1 MILSY
6 GILTYMFN
14 SIHEIA
20 ARLIWSGTNKT
31 RPAYIRYGIPLI
43 LILLATLVKMQFNAS
58 LGGRNPYILYFGI
71 VSLTAVVCGLG
82 PAVFSTI
89 ITALVANYYF
99 IYPYHIIELG
109 HNDIISSVIYLF
121 ECFWLIILSSIVRM
135 AYQRVRQTQLQFQA
149 MIEKSSEVILL
160 TDREYNRLYCSPAI
174 EKMTG
179 YSADEFVKM
188 KSMGLAHPEEAPIL
202 RERLEELLNHPGDNI
217 TFTRRVQHRDGNW
230 LWIES
235 TVTNLLEDESI
246 RAMVYNYHDV
256 TARVLL
262 EQKKD
267 DFISIASHELKTP
280 LTSLKTSLQ
289 LMDRMKDDPKPDR
302 MSKLIGQ
309 ANRSMDKITELVN
322 ELLNVSRIKQGQLQ
336 LNKTTFNM
344 YALLENCC
352 NHLNM
357 SGKHE
362 IIIEGDKDVQV
373 QADQNRVEQ
382 VIVNFVNNAAKYAPF
397 SEEIFINVHR
407 EADKVKVSVRD
418 TGPGIADDKQP
429 HIFDRYYRADYGLKQ
444 GQGLGL
450 GLFISAGIIKR
461 HGGQIGVDS
470 ELGKGST
477 FWFTLPLGKE
487 TAKLQDIRTQ
497 ADDIT
502 IP

>member
-1 MILSY
+1 LILYY
-6 GILTYMFN
+6 GIVAYMLN

-20 ARLIWSGTNKT
+20 ARLIWSGKNKT

-43 LILLATLVKMQFNAS
+43 LIVLATLVKMQFNAS
-58 LGGRNPYILYFGI
+58 MGGRNPYILYFGI

-82 PAVFSTI
+82 PALFSTF
-89 ITALVANYYF
+89 ITALVADYYF

-109 HNDIISSVIYLF
+109 HNDIISTAIYLF
-121 ECFWLIILSSIVRM
+121 ECCWLIFLSAIVRM
-135 AYQRVRQTQLQFQA
+135 AYQRVRQNQLLFQA

-160 TDREYNRLYCSPAI
+160 TDRDYNRLYCSPGI
-174 EKMTG
+174 EKLTG
-179 YSADEFVKM
+179 YTAGEFVKM
-188 KSMGLAHPEEAPIL
+188 KSMSLAHPEEVPIL
-202 RERLEELLNHPGDNI
+202 RERLEQLLNQPGENI
-217 TFTRRVQHRDGNW
+217 TFTRRVQHKDGNW

-235 TVTNLLEDESI
+235 TVTNLLDDESI
-246 RAMVYNYHDV
+246 KSMVYNYHDV
-256 TARVLL
+256 THRVLL

-289 LMDRMKDDPKPDR
+289 LMDRMKEDPKADR
-302 MSKLIGQ
+302 MPKLIAQ

-322 ELLNVSRIKQGQLQ
+322 ELLNVTRIKQGQLQ
-336 LNKTTFNM
+336 LNKSIFKI

-357 SGKHE
+357 AGKHE
-362 IIIEGDKDVQV
+362 VIIEGDRNVEV
-373 QADQNRVEQ
+373 RADQNRVEQ
-382 VIVNFVNNAAKYAPF
+382 VIVNFVNNAVKYAPF

-407 EADKVKVSVRD
+407 EGDKVKVSVRD
-418 TGPGIADDKQP
+418 TGPGIAEDKQP

-477 FWFTLPLGKE
+477 FWFTLPLGME
-487 TAKLQDIRTQ
+487 AAKSQDFKSQTG
-497 ADDIT
+497 DIAF
-502 IP
+502 P